1 MNKFTKLFTI
11 CAVMFA
17 FFTVQ
22 TVMAKDFE
30 SIIKKS
36 PLDETATVSVSIKNA
51 KNGKILYEYNQN
63 KYLHPASS
71 LKLFMMAAAYDQL
84 GGDFQYR
91 TQLFKDKNNNIYLK
105 LSGDPTLT
113 TADLTKLFKELQS
126 KYKFQVKDVVVDATV
141 FDSSQWGTGWM
152 WDDDTSKYLPKYS
165 PFTINGNIINISVKP
180 SKNNA
185 FPEIKN
191 KSNYQFTLV
200 NLLKNGDKNDIQV
213 VRQPWVQSDM
223 TYLKGTIKTPVTIQL
238 PVNQLERNFK
248 TCLQEALKSAKVT
261 PKGAI
266 KVAPM
271 QEHTELILEHVSKPL
286 DTMISTVLKDSNNLY
301 TEMILKTMGAKFTD
315 GQGTTAA
322 GIDFFNNYYKDVDSK
337 TKPSIVDGGGAS
349 RNDLIT
355 ADWMTS
361 ALNKIY
367 SRDNFE
373 DFGALMAK
381 PVEGTLS
388 DRMLNI
394 SQSVRAKTG
403 TISGVSVLTGY
414 VNSKSNEKYSF
425 AILIQNYPGDSVEA
439 KKLEDAIVTEIY
451 NR

>member
-1 MNKFTKLFTI
+1 MTKFKTALTFIAVLVMSANTAF
-11 CAVMFA
+11 CANL
-17 FFTVQ
+17 
-22 TVMAKDFE
+22 D

-36 PLDETATVSVSIKNA
+36 NLDKTSTIAVSVKDA
-51 KNGKILYEYNQN
+51 KTGKTIYEYNEN
-63 KYLHPASS
+63 KLMNPASVQ
-71 LKLFMMAAAYDQL
+71 KIFTMKAAYDEL
-84 GGDFQYR
+84 KPEYTFDTKVFA
-91 TQLFKDKNNNIYLK
+91 DNNGNMYIK
-105 LSGDPTLT
+105 LSADPSLT
-113 TADLTKLFKELQS
+113 TEDLKKLLKETKEIYRKPFNDIVIDPSVIDDK
-126 KYKFQVKDVVVDATV
+126 
-141 FDSSQWGTGWM
+141 QWGTGWM

-301 TEMILKTMGAKFTD
+301 TEMIFKTMGAKFTD

-425 AILIQNYPGDSVEA
+425 AILIQNFTGSAVEA